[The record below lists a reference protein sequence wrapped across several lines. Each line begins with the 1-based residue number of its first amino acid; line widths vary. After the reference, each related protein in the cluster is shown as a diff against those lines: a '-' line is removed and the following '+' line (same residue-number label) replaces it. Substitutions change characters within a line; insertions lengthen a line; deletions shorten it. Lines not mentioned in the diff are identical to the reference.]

1 MNSIKDSYNSACV
14 LLTIEES
21 PKMAYLFIFLVQI
34 FPAVVPR
41 DARSGVFE
49 ISDLAPSGL

>member
-49 ISDLAPSGL
+49 ISDLAPSRL